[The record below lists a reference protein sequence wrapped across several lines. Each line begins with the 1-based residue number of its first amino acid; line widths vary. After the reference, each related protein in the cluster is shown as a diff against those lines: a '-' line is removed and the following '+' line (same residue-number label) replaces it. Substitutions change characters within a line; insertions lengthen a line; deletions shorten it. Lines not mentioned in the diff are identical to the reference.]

1 MDAELR
7 DELLRRADLDQTARR
22 DPGDNWNVVAS
33 IDADNLQWLRG
44 VVAEHGW
51 PGESLVGAEAAN
63 AAWLL
68 AQHADHDPAFQREC
82 LELLT
87 TAAEKDEATPVQL
100 AYLTDRVL
108 IAEGKPQEYG
118 TQVIG
123 RKDGWEPLNLRDPQT
138 VDERRASVGLGSLAA
153 YLASFEDQGV
163 PLPSN
168 VPCPECGT
176 RIEFWTPGPGEQVE
190 IACSACGWT
199 SVASLDPPK

>member
-7 DELLRRADLDQTARR
+7 DELLRRADLDQAARR
-22 DPGDNWNVVAS
+22 DLADNWNTIGA

-44 VVAEHGW
+44 TVTEHGW
-51 PGESLVGAEAAN
+51 PGHSLVGAEAAN

-68 AQHADHDPAFQREC
+68 AQHADLDPAFQRQC

-87 TAAEKDEATPVQL
+87 EAAERGEATAGQA

-123 RKDGWEPLNLRDPQT
+123 RKDGWEPVNLRDPQT
-138 VDERRASVGLGSLAA
+138 VDERRATASLGPLAA

-163 PLPSN
+163 PLPST

-176 RIEFWTPGPGEQVE
+176 RIEFWTPGPGEEVE
-190 IACSACGWT
+190 ITCPACEWAST
-199 SVASLDPPK
+199 ASLDPPK